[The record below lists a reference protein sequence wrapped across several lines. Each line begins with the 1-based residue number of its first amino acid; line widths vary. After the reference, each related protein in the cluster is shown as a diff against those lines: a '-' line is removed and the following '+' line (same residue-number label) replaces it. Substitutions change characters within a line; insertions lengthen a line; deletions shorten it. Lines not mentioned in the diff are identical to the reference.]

1 MSYKERH
8 ALMIILR
15 HTVAEEIIYRAGKEN
30 ESAEEYLRAFR
41 ILISRLGEKDNTL
54 IIPGQEEKRYR
65 EILSYLLLGG
75 LIEIHPVHEQHR
87 DAGSLISTSR
97 YRSIEKALEGISE
110 MIAEIGTSEGKHKA
124 DSQVS

>member
-15 HTVAEEIIYRAGKEN
+15 HTVAEEIIYRADKEN
-30 ESAEEYLRAFR
+30 KSAEEYLCAFR
-41 ILISRLGEKDNTL
+41 ALISRLGDKDSTL
-54 IIPGQEEKRYR
+54 IIPGQDEKRYR

-110 MIAEIGTSEGKHKA
+110 MITEIGSSEEKHKA